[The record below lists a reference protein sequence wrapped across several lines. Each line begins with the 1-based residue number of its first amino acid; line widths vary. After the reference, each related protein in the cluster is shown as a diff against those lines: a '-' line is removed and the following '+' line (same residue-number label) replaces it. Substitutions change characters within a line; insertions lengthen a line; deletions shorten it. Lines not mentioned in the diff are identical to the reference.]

1 MKTTRVALRGARCV
15 LLLYTPTNDPNHKTD
30 TKNTRSLLLAAGW
43 AGAGSPAFHTKWVSE
58 RGRERRTKVKLP
70 HRRWLD
76 HTQADTFIA
85 KKCAVCARFLT
96 SRGGSMAFQGRTSH
110 FSAPPSQLRLR
121 FRDMAVS
128 GFWPWLFRRRS
139 GVCCPNE
146 QNIAHASSQKQSL
159 RELSAP
165 RVSSGRFLS
174 LLFLHQ
180 RHDPDASF
188 PTLERSRPC
197 E

>member
-76 HTQADTFIA
+76 HTQADVFHR
-85 KKCAVCARFLT
+85 KKVRCVRSISHLKGGLDGLPGQDVPFLRSPVPVTAPFSGHGCEWCLAV
-96 SRGGSMAFQGRTSH
+96 
-110 FSAPPSQLRLR
+110 
-121 FRDMAVS
+121 V
-128 GFWPWLFRRRS
+128 
-139 GVCCPNE
+139 V
-146 QNIAHASSQKQSL
+146 
-159 RELSAP
+159 
-165 RVSSGRFLS
+165 
-174 LLFLHQ
+174 
-180 RHDPDASF
+180 
-188 PTLERSRPC
+188 
-197 E
+197 